1 MAKRLDV
8 GNKASLRARPEQQ
21 LKRIESISGNMGS
34 IGDFFVSTWLSII
47 LSLVAFAVPIMLLI
61 LVMLAGDGHKV
72 FIKDI
77 IPIIMIIVGTILLT
91 LNVFFVHPTRGDEL
105 LVSLDYWFKE
115 IHDDHH
121 QELIKYKPFRF
132 YKRSLDHSILEA
144 QYKGHKYYLTVI
156 KVQGTVSRTSF
167 DADLAYLHGL
177 NKGSLEAL
185 EKDTERTIVNFIGQ
199 PKNKIKPLALN
210 ASPAMRDRAETLH
223 RVVKDLGE
231 MQSLETYVI
240 LDSRS
245 VNRLMRKVS
254 NQFNFFNR
262 GLVVSARVLKGK
274 ELKQFVNRLFC

>member
-1 MAKRLDV
+1 MAKRIDV
-8 GNKASLRARPEQQ
+8 GNKASLRARPDQQ
-21 LKRIESISGNMGS
+21 LKRIESISSHMGP
-34 IGDFFVSTWLSII
+34 IGDFFVSTWASILLSM
-47 LSLVAFAVPIMLLI
+47 VAVAAPIFLLI
-61 LVMLAGDGHKV
+61 LVMFGDDGTKV
-72 FIKDI
+72 FVKDL
-77 IPIIMIIVGTILLT
+77 IPMTMIIVGAILLA

-105 LVSLDYWFKE
+105 LVSLDYWFKS
-115 IHDDHH
+115 IHDDHR
-121 QELIKYKPFRF
+121 QELLKYKPMRF

-144 QYKGHKYYLTVI
+144 QYKGHKHYLTII

-167 DADLAYLHGL
+167 DADLAYLHDL
-177 NKGSLEAL
+177 NKGALEAL

-210 ASPAMRDRAETLH
+210 ASPAMQDRAETLH

-231 MQSLETYVI
+231 MQSLETYVV

-274 ELKQFVNRLFC
+274 ELKQIATRLFC